1 MALRCLIM
9 RPPARYELTEHAA
22 SVIAEREIER
32 DWSDRVISTPE
43 RTVADRADSR
53 LMHALGRIVEREN
66 RVLRVVYNASVSPAR
81 IVTCYFDRGQ
91 RGKT

>member
-1 MALRCLIM
+1 M
-9 RPPARYELTEHAA
+9 RPPIRYELTEHAA
-22 SVIAEREIER
+22 TVIAEREIER
-32 DWSDRVISTPE
+32 AWVERVMTAPE
-43 RTVADRADSR
+43 RTVPDRSDPA
-53 LMHALGRIVEREN
+53 LIHALGRIPEREN